1 MIRFFVHRDSRL
13 EVLAERLVEAL
24 QRERP
29 ANPLAAQT
37 VVVAHPGLGRWL
49 RHVIAR
55 EQGIAANLHFPQPWQ
70 WLERAAQH
78 ALGDVAADDGA
89 WRREFLRW
97 RIYAALPGIDEPVVR
112 ASLAG
117 ADADL
122 RRFRLAERL
131 AGLYAQYLIYRPDWI
146 VAWERGKDAG
156 DWQAALW
163 RSLRTTIA
171 ASHRAQRQRELLE
184 ALARAGDGATGP
196 LHVFGVTHLPPD
208 TLDALI
214 ASSEHRAVHLYFPDP
229 CGAYWAD
236 MRTPR
241 ALLERGDDA
250 DALYFEIGHPLL
262 VSLGRMTQDF
272 LLALD
277 ARGIEFGADEVPLEA
292 EPTTLLGA
300 LQMSLRDCE
309 PQRVGAAP
317 ALRTDASLRVH
328 ACATRLREL
337 EVLRDALLRFLADN
351 GEWQPRDIVVMA
363 PDIGAYA
370 PLLPAVF
377 GPPAHYSHDR
387 SSLPWHLADVN
398 LASAHPLSRAFA
410 QLLELAESRF
420 GLSEVLDLLAVPAL
434 ARRAHLHTDDRAR
447 LERRMRSAGVA
458 WGLDARAKQQA
469 GAAAVAANSWQFGFD
484 RLFAGLIAGEDTG
497 HALLDGILPLALPG
511 SDDAAALGRLHQ
523 FVESLRRLAAGFAVP
538 RTLAAWCAWLHERI
552 DALFEADP
560 GDAGEYAALDAL
572 RRVLVDL
579 RAQDEARA
587 RQLLPWSVMREALR
601 GALTAVPEHQ
611 PFLLGGVTFCGLVPQ
626 RSIPFRVVCLV
637 GMNEGEFPRPGG
649 DEGLNRMLGHPRRGD
664 RDTRRED
671 RQLFLD
677 ALIAARERLHISFLG
692 RDVENGKTRN
702 PAAPLAELLQFLDE
716 RHGIAGDVDKVAR
729 PWRIEHALQPH
740 AAKYYDGAD
749 PALFSFAGAYVE
761 RRSAPD
767 AVPPFAD
774 WTPARDAAPVAG
786 TASLRW
792 LKRFWRDPAMTQ
804 LRDDAGVSLSA
815 LDDDES
821 LDREPLQSKA
831 ERRERVESR
840 LLFDA
845 LAAGQRELPLHAPD
859 WLALSGRIAS
869 GAIGASAYARAR
881 QLAQTALGAAREIL
895 GGAARREAQFVE
907 LDCGGVRVSGTVQDT
922 FRCSDGKLR
931 LFGARLGKP
940 AEFAQ
945 LLPFYLDWAC
955 LRLGGAAID
964 DAHFVEADKDCAT
977 AGKPKLL
984 AAILVQSDAQL
995 RYGLHELLRMALESR
1010 VRPVLFPPRTAWA
1023 WAGADPARRL
1033 DKAARAWAGEDGNTG
1048 ERDYAP
1054 GYAALLARGTDFL
1067 DADTPSGREF
1077 AATVAHVLAILNP
1090 ATAANGVR
1098 A

>member
-1 MIRFFVHRDSRL
+1 MIQFFVHRDSRL
-13 EVLAERLVEAL
+13 EVLADRLVEAL
-24 QRERP
+24 QCERP

-49 RHVIAR
+49 RQLIAR
-55 EQGIAANLHFPQPWQ
+55 EQGIAANFHFPQPWQ
-70 WLERAAQH
+70 WLQRAAQH
-78 ALGDVAADDGA
+78 ALGDAASDDGA

-97 RIYAALPGIDEPVVR
+97 RIYAALPRIDQPVVR

-117 ADADL
+117 ADAEL

-146 VAWERGKDAG
+146 AAWERGKEAG
-156 DWQAALW
+156 NWQAVLW
-163 RSLRTTIA
+163 RSLCETIA
-171 ASHRAQRQRELLE
+171 APHRAQRQRELLE

-196 LHVFGVTHLPPD
+196 LHVFGVSHLPPD

-214 ASSEHRAVHLYFPDP
+214 ATSARRAVHLYFPDP
-229 CGAYWAD
+229 CRAYWAD

-241 ALLERGDDA
+241 AMLERGDDA

-262 VSLGRMTQDF
+262 VSLGRMAQDF

-277 ARGIEFGADEVPLEA
+277 ARRIEFGADEVPVEA
-292 EPTTLLGA
+292 EPATLLGA

-309 PQRVGAAP
+309 PQRMGAAP
-317 ALRTDASLRVH
+317 ALRIDASLRVH
-328 ACATRLREL
+328 VCATRLREL

-351 GEWQPRDIVVMA
+351 HEWQPRDIVVMA

-387 SSLPWHLADVN
+387 SSIPWHLADVN
-398 LASAHPLSRAFA
+398 LASAHPLLRAFA

-420 GLSEVLDLLAVPAL
+420 GLSEVLDLLDVPAL

-447 LERRMRSAGVA
+447 LERRMRGAGVA
-458 WGLDARAKQQA
+458 WGLDARAKQLS

-484 RLFAGLIAGEDTG
+484 RLFAGLIAGEDTD
-497 HALLDGILPLALPG
+497 HALLDEILPLAFPG

-523 FVESLRRLAAGFAVP
+523 FVESLHRLAAGFAVP

-552 DALFEADP
+552 DALFEVDP
-560 GDAGEYAALDAL
+560 GDTGESAALDAL

-579 RAQDEARA
+579 RAQGEAGGK
-587 RQLLPWSVMREALR
+587 QLLPWSVMRETLR
-601 GALTAVPEHQ
+601 GALSAVPEHQ

-649 DEGLNRMLGHPRRGD
+649 DEGLNRMLEHPRHGD

-671 RQLFLD
+671 RQLFLE
-677 ALIAARERLHISFLG
+677 ALMAARERLHISFLG
-692 RDVENGKTRN
+692 RDVENGKARN

-716 RHGIAGDVDKVAR
+716 QHGISGDVDTVAR
-729 PWRIEHALQPH
+729 PWRIEHALQPD
-740 AAKYYDGAD
+740 AAKYYDGDD
-749 PALFSFAGAYVE
+749 PALFSFAGAYAE
-761 RRSAPD
+761 RKS
-767 AVPPFAD
+767 VL
-774 WTPARDAAPVAG
+774 DAAPPFVDWTQARNAAPAAG
-786 TASLRW
+786 TASLQW
-792 LKRFWRDPAMTQ
+792 LKRFWRDPAMAQ

-821 LDREPLQSKA
+821 LDREPLQSKPD
-831 ERRERVESR
+831 RRERIESR

-845 LAAGQRELPLHAPD
+845 LAAGQRVLSPHAPD
-859 WLALSGRIAS
+859 WLAFSGHIAS
-869 GAIGASAYARAR
+869 GTIGASAYSRAR
-881 QLAQTALGAAREIL
+881 ELAQPALDAARKFL
-895 GGAARREAQFVE
+895 GDAARREAQFVE
-907 LDCGGVRVSGTVQDT
+907 LDCDGIRVSGTVQDT

-931 LFGARLGKP
+931 LFGARIGKP

-955 LRLGGAAID
+955 LQRGGVAVD
-964 DAHFVEADKDCAT
+964 GAHWVEVDKDSAT
-977 AGKPKLL
+977 TRAPKLL
-984 AAILVQSDAQL
+984 AAILAQSDAQL
-995 RYGLHELLRMALESR
+995 RSGLQELLRMALESR
-1010 VRPVLFPPRTAWA
+1010 ARPVLFPPRTAWA
-1023 WAGADPARRL
+1023 WASADAAKRL
-1033 DKAARAWAGEDGNTG
+1033 DAAARAWAGDDGNTG

-1054 GYAALLARGTDFL
+1054 GYAALLARGMDFL
-1067 DADTPSGREF
+1067 DANTPAGREF
-1077 AATVAHVLAILNP
+1077 AAAVARVLAILDP
-1090 ATAANGVR
+1090 STTASGAR
-1098 A
+1098 E